1 MVLNMYSVRDRKA
14 MEFSD
19 PFVAKNDAVAQR
31 FIVSS
36 FIRSTEGIDPDDF
49 ELYRVGAWSNET
61 GKITPGDYPEQIP
74 IMWPQAPIEADPH
87 KGE

>member
-1 MVLNMYSVRDRKA
+1 MVLNMYSLRDRKA

-31 FIVSS
+31 VVVSS
-36 FIRSTEGIDPDDF
+36 LLKADLVDNDDF
-49 ELYRVGAWSNET
+49 ELFCIGAWNNET
-61 GKITPGDYPEQIP
+61 GDLAQDRMVQIP
-74 IMWPQAPIEADPH
+74 IMIPRAPIEADPH